1 MRKLFALGIALG
13 LIIVVG
19 SITQVR
25 ADCARHKSQ
34 AALDKDKT
42 SKDVAAID
50 KMITEQLKTAQ
61 SGKQSKPDPK
71 VKN

>member
-1 MRKLFALGIALG
+1 MRKIVALGIALG
-13 LIIVVG
+13 LLVVAG

-25 ADCARHKSQ
+25 ADCASHKSQ

-42 SKDVAAID
+42 SKRVASID
-50 KMITEQLKTAQ
+50 KMSVEQPHTSRTDA
-61 SGKQSKPDPK
+61 QSKPAPQ